1 MNISIKL
8 IDNGSEYIAN
18 CPELD
23 INCYGSD
30 REDALRRIKAVIH
43 FYINSAKELG
53 ISINPLKDLSLEGT
67 DMDLCDKWVNG
78 NTNLIH

>member
-23 INCYGSD
+23 INCYGSNK
-30 REDALRRIKAVIH
+30 EDALRRIKEVIH
-43 FYINSAKELG
+43 FYLNSAKELG
-53 ISINPLKDLSLEGT
+53 ISINSFKDISLDGT
-67 DMDLCDKWVNG
+67 DIDFYDKQIN
-78 NTNLIH
+78 NMIH